1 MSDLQQAFD
10 DARAEAARK
19 LVLAA
24 SAFLPLAALAA
35 WIAGNGLAGVLLSAG
50 FLGIGGLG
58 RWQRPEVARI
68 AAAVAVIGQPIALT
82 TALAGHPWQVD
93 LHMLFFAAMA
103 ALVAMT
109 DMRALLVAAG
119 LVVLHHLSLSLLM
132 PVLIYPSE
140 GLLLDVERTLM
151 HGAILGAETAALLLV
166 VHRIGALVAEAD
178 ARQAELSRTMAGLH
192 QAEGKA
198 VEALRLAEA
207 AKAAAEAQAANAE
220 AAGAEMRAEQARAA
234 AAAETVR
241 LAEARQE
248 QIRAEAA
255 ARAERA
261 VEALRAG
268 LSRLSAGDLVVAI
281 HEPLAPEYEGLRV
294 DFNQAAGMLAGAIGR
309 LSEVTGQIR
318 SEATAINEAAGDLA
332 RRTERQAATLEQTS
346 AAMTELTATVKASA
360 AMAAEAEGA
369 TEGARRSAVQGT
381 EVVGQAIGSMNR
393 ISESA
398 TKIARITD
406 VIGEIAFQTNLLAL
420 NAGVEAARAG
430 EAGRGFAVVAS
441 EVRALAQRCS
451 DAAKEITQL
460 IEESGEQVRDG
471 VLLVGRTGEALG
483 EITAS
488 VQQMAGH
495 VATIARSAE
504 TQSRG
509 LAEMNAAIADLD
521 RVTQQNASMFEETSA
536 ACQTLVAVTDAM
548 QGTVG
553 QFRVQEEAPL
563 SFRRRA

>member
-166 VHRIGALVAEAD
+166 VHRIRALVAEAD

-255 ARAERA
+255 DRANRA

-460 IEESGEQVRDG
+460 IEESGDQVRDG

>member
-1 MSDLQQAFD
+1 
-10 DARAEAARK
+10 
-19 LVLAA
+19 
-24 SAFLPLAALAA
+24 
-35 WIAGNGLAGVLLSAG
+35 
-50 FLGIGGLG
+50 
-58 RWQRPEVARI
+58 
-68 AAAVAVIGQPIALT
+68 
-82 TALAGHPWQVD
+82 
-93 LHMLFFAAMA
+93 MLFFAAMA

>member
-1 MSDLQQAFD
+1 MSELGNAF
-10 DARAEAARK
+10 AATQAEAARK
-19 LVLAA
+19 LVWAAAVFLPVTAA
-24 SAFLPLAALAA
+24 SGWAVGNGFAAAL
-35 WIAGNGLAGVLLSAG
+35 VSAG
-50 FLGIGGLG
+50 FLALGLSG
-58 RWQRPEVARI
+58 QRQAAPVARV
-68 AAAVAVIGQPIALT
+68 ATALAVIGQPVAMT
-82 TALAGHPWQVD
+82 AALAGHPWQVD

-119 LVVLHHLSLSLLM
+119 LVVLHHLVLSVAW
-132 PVLIYPSE
+132 PVLVYPSI
-140 GLLLDVERTLM
+140 GLLTDIERTLM
-151 HGAILGAETAALLLV
+151 HGAILAGETAALLLA
-166 VHRIGALVAEAD
+166 VHRVRGLIAEAE
-178 ARQAELSRTMAGLH
+178 ARQEKLAETMAQVH
-192 QAEGKA
+192 RAEGEA
-198 VEALRLAEA
+198 VAALRLAEA
-207 AKAAAEAQAANAE
+207 AKAAAEVQAAHAE
-220 AAGAEMRAEQARAA
+220 QAQAEMRAEQARAA

-255 ARAERA
+255 AKAAAA

-268 LSRLSAGDLVVAI
+268 LSRLSSGDLKVTI
-281 HEPLAPEYEGLRV
+281 HDPLAPEYEGLRV
-294 DFNQAAGMLAGAIGR
+294 DFNQAAAMLAGAIGR

-318 SEATAINEAAGDLA
+318 SEARAINEAAGDLA

-346 AAMTELTATVKASA
+346 AAMTELTTTVQASA
-360 AMAAEAEGA
+360 ALAVQAEGA
-369 TEGARRSAVQGT
+369 TDGARRSAVQGS

-451 DAAKEITQL
+451 DAAKEINQL

-483 EITAS
+483 EITTS
-488 VQQMAGH
+488 VQEMAGH

-504 TQSRG
+504 SQSRG

-536 ACQTLVAVTDAM
+536 ACQTLVSVTDEM
-548 QGTVG
+548 QGTVA

>member
-1 MSDLQQAFD
+1 MSDLNNAFET
-10 DARAEAARK
+10 ARTEAAWK

-24 SAFLPLAALAA
+24 SAFLPLTALASYL
-35 WIAGNGLAGVLLSAG
+35 AGNGLGATLVSAG
-50 FLGIGGLG
+50 FLALGFIGH
-58 RWQRPEVARI
+58 RQKADVAR
-68 AAAVAVIGQPIALT
+68 AAAGLAVIGQPVAMT
-82 TALAGHPWQVD
+82 AALAGHPWQVD

-103 ALVAMT
+103 ALVALT
-109 DMRALLVAAG
+109 DMRVLLVAAG
-119 LVVLHHLSLSLLM
+119 LVVLHHLSLSVVF
-132 PVLIYPSE
+132 PALIYPTK
-140 GLLLDVERTLM
+140 GFLVDVERTLM
-151 HGAILGAETAALLLV
+151 HGAILGAETGALLLIV
-166 VHRIGALVAEAD
+166 RRIRRMVSDAD
-178 ARQAELSRTMAGLH
+178 ARAGELADTLAGLH
-192 QAEGKA
+192 RAEAGA
-198 VEALRLAEA
+198 VEALRMAES

-220 AAGAEMRAEQARAA
+220 AAQTEMRVEQARAA
-234 AAAETVR
+234 AAAETLR

-255 ARAERA
+255 AKAEKA
-261 VEALRAG
+261 VEALRSG
-268 LSRLSAGDLVVAI
+268 LSRLSSGDLLVTI
-281 HEPLAPEYEGLRV
+281 HDPLAPEYEGLRT

-318 SEATAINEAAGDLA
+318 AEASAINEAAGDLA

-346 AAMTELTATVKASA
+346 AAMTELTATVQASA
-360 AMAAEAEGA
+360 TLATEAEGA
-369 TEGARRSAVQGT
+369 ADEARSSAASGS

-398 TKIARITD
+398 KKIARITD

-451 DAAKEITQL
+451 DAAKEINQL

-483 EITAS
+483 GITAS

-536 ACQTLVAVTDAM
+536 ACQTLVSVTDAM

>member
-1 MSDLQQAFD
+1 MSDLNNAFET
-10 DARAEAARK
+10 ARTEAAWK

-24 SAFLPLAALAA
+24 SAFLPLTALASYL
-35 WIAGNGLAGVLLSAG
+35 AGNGLGATLVSAG
-50 FLGIGGLG
+50 FLALGFIGH
-58 RWQRPEVARI
+58 RQKADVAR
-68 AAAVAVIGQPIALT
+68 AAAGLAVIGQPVAMT
-82 TALAGHPWQVD
+82 AALAGHPWQVD

-103 ALVAMT
+103 ALVALT
-109 DMRALLVAAG
+109 DMRVLLVAAG
-119 LVVLHHLSLSLLM
+119 LVVLHHLSLSVVF
-132 PVLIYPSE
+132 PALIYPTK
-140 GLLLDVERTLM
+140 GFLVDVERTLM
-151 HGAILGAETAALLLV
+151 HGAILGAETGALLLIV
-166 VHRIGALVAEAD
+166 RRIRRMVSDAD
-178 ARQAELSRTMAGLH
+178 ARAGELADTLAGLH
-192 QAEGKA
+192 RAEAGA
-198 VEALRLAEA
+198 VEALRMAES

-220 AAGAEMRAEQARAA
+220 AAQTEMRVEQARAA
-234 AAAETVR
+234 AAAETLR

-255 ARAERA
+255 AKAEKA
-261 VEALRAG
+261 VDALRSG
-268 LSRLSAGDLVVAI
+268 LSRLSSGDLLVTI
-281 HEPLAPEYEGLRV
+281 HDPLAPEYEGLRT

-318 SEATAINEAAGDLA
+318 AEASAINEAAGDLA

-346 AAMTELTATVKASA
+346 AAMTELTATVQASA
-360 AMAAEAEGA
+360 TLATEAEGA
-369 TEGARRSAVQGT
+369 ADEARSSAASGS

-398 TKIARITD
+398 KKIARITD

-451 DAAKEITQL
+451 DAAKEINQL

-483 EITAS
+483 GITAS

-536 ACQTLVAVTDAM
+536 ACQTLVSVTDAM

>member
-1 MSDLQQAFD
+1 MSDLQRAF
-10 DARAEAARK
+10 AATQAEAARK
-19 LVLAA
+19 LVWAA
-24 SAFLPLAALAA
+24 AVFLPVTVASGWAT
-35 WIAGNGLAGVLLSAG
+35 GNGYAAALLSAG
-50 FLGIGGLG
+50 FLALGLLG
-58 RWQRPEVARI
+58 QRQPAPVARM
-68 AAAVAVIGQPIALT
+68 AAAFAVIGQPIAM
-82 TALAGHPWQVD
+82 TAALSGHPWQVD

-103 ALVAMT
+103 TLVAMT
-109 DMRALLVAAG
+109 DMRALVVAAG
-119 LVVLHHLSLSLLM
+119 LVVLHHLALSVVM
-132 PVLIYPSE
+132 PALIYPSV
-140 GLLLDVERTLM
+140 GLRMDVERTLM
-151 HGAILGAETAALLLV
+151 HGAILAGETAALLLAV
-166 VHRIGALVAEAD
+166 YRVRGLIAEAD
-178 ARQAELSRTMAGLH
+178 ARQEQLTETMENLHRAE
-192 QAEGKA
+192 AEQIA
-198 VEALRLAEA
+198 ALRMAEA
-207 AKAAAEAQAANAE
+207 ARAAAEVQAANAE
-220 AAGAEMRAEQARAA
+220 SAQAEMRAEQARAT

-241 LAEARQE
+241 LAEARQD

-255 ARAERA
+255 AKAAQA
-261 VEALRAG
+261 VEALQAG
-268 LSRLSAGDLVVAI
+268 LARLSSGDLMVTI
-281 HEPLAPEYEGLRV
+281 HDPLAPEYEGLRE

-309 LSEVTGQIR
+309 LSDVTGQIR
-318 SEATAINEAAGDLA
+318 AEASAINEAAGDLA

-346 AAMTELTATVKASA
+346 AAMTELTATVRASA
-360 AMAAEAEGA
+360 ALAVEAEGA
-369 TEGARRSAVQGT
+369 TDGARRSAALGS

-398 TKIARITD
+398 SKIARITD

-460 IEESGEQVRDG
+460 IEESGDQVRDG

-488 VQQMAGH
+488 VQQMARQ

-504 TQSRG
+504 TQSQG
-509 LAEMNAAIADLD
+509 LAEMNAAIGDLD

-536 ACQTLVAVTDAM
+536 ACQTLVTVTDEM
-548 QGTVG
+548 QGTVA
-553 QFRVQEEAPL
+553 QFKVQADAPL